1 MSTELH
7 IGQKIR
13 QLRIRNNLTQE
24 ELANRC
30 ELSKGFISQLE
41 SDQTSPSITTLVDIL
56 EGLGTD
62 ISKFFSEEINEQIVF
77 TKDDV
82 FVKEDPQLYH
92 AINWIIP
99 NSQKNKMEPILLEL
113 YPGGQS
119 NIETPHEGEEFGYV
133 VTGRIVLMIGD
144 CSYKAKK
151 GDSFYFKPAADH
163 YIKNAG
169 TSTAK
174 IIWVSS
180 PPYF

>member
-1 MSTELH
+1 MSAELH

-82 FVKEDPQLYH
+82 FVKEDAQLNH

-119 NIETPHEGEEFGYV
+119 SIEMPHEGEEFGYV
-133 VTGRIVLMIGD
+133 VAGRIMLMIGD

-163 YIKNAG
+163 YIKNIGA
-169 TSTAK
+169 STAK